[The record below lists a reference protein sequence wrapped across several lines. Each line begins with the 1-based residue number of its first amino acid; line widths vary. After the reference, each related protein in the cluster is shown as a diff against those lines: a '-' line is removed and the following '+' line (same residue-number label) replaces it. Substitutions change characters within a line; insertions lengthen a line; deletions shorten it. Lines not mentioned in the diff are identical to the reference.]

1 LIDTKQEAPAA
12 SELPQLV
19 VCGNKLAPVPVI
31 PNVKAIV
38 VEPVLVKTT
47 AWPAVVVGATT
58 VPKLIVG
65 PDGGVVPGCKLM
77 VPSDA
82 EAAPVKFVDAGVT
95 TALPFTFNAAKKVPA
110 VAEVKVTVIE
120 QFAPMANVVPQVV
133 PVTEKS
139 LALAPVIVVPV
150 IFIGAVPVLV
160 SVAVCDWLDAVRELK
175 LSEEVSDASNVAPG
189 LSPMKEVPTMDAMGV
204 TTGAAAPAR

>member
-1 LIDTKQEAPAA
+1 
-12 SELPQLV
+12 
-19 VCGNKLAPVPVI
+19 
-31 PNVKAIV
+31 
-38 VEPVLVKTT
+38 
-47 AWPAVVVGATT
+47 
-58 VPKLIVG
+58 
-65 PDGGVVPGCKLM
+65 M
-77 VPSDA
+77 
-82 EAAPVKFVDAGVT
+82 
-95 TALPFTFNAAKKVPA
+95 
-110 VAEVKVTVIE
+110 IE